1 MFDDKREK
9 YCKYEFKKF
18 TERVKNIRITVFMM
32 RVKKVFYDESKN
44 DIAKMR
50 LKN

>member
-32 RVKKVFYDESKN
+32 RVKKFF
-44 DIAKMR
+44 IMR
-50 LKN
+50 VKKILQR